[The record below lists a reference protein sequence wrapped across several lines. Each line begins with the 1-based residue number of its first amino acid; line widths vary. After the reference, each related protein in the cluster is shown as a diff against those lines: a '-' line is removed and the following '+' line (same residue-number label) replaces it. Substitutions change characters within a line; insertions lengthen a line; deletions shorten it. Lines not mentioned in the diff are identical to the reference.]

1 MELIITTDEKEL
13 LKQILEERH
22 HELRKEIFHTD
33 HHQFK
38 QVLKDKERLMESLLE
53 KLGARELV
61 PH

>member
-1 MELIITTDEKEL
+1 MELMLTKEEQEL

-22 HELRKEIFHTD
+22 HELRKEIFKTD

-38 QVLKDKERLMESLLE
+38 QVLKEKERLMESLME
-53 KLGARELV
+53 KLGVRELA